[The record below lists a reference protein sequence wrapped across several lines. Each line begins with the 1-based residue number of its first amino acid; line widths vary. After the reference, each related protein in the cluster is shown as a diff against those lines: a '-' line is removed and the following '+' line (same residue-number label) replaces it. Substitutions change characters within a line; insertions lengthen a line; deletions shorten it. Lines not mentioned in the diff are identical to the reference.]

1 MSEISTVEESKATA
15 CDHPAPVT
23 DTATASVGQ
32 KVKPAELTPEAVADR
47 RAPHETFVLNLG
59 PQHPATHG
67 VLRVK
72 MTMDGEYVMRAEP
85 VCGYIHRMQEK
96 MGENRTYAQFLPN
109 TSRIDYLSAMT
120 YTHAFVGAVERAA
133 KILPPPRAEY
143 VRVITS
149 ELNRISSHLVWWGA
163 FLLDLGG
170 FTPLLYA
177 FDDREKILDLL
188 EGITGARLTYCY
200 YRFGGLYNDVDESF
214 ISGTTAF
221 VEQMRTRLK
230 MYRALVTDNIIL
242 RKRLEGIGPITPD
255 QCRKYGA
262 TGPVIRGSGVAYDVR
277 RAEPYSVYPELEF
290 DIPHYDATD
299 SMARYE
305 VRMEEIVQSL
315 RIIEQALAKLPAG
328 PVMAEKV
335 PRVLKLPAGDY
346 CYAVEAARG
355 RFMVRIVSDG
365 KEIPYRVKLRTPCLS
380 NLSLFEETSRGML
393 LADALAL
400 MGSLDLVIPDIDR

>member
-1 MSEISTVEESKATA
+1 MIHEPGP
-15 CDHPAPVT
+15 H
-23 DTATASVGQ
+23 
-32 KVKPAELTPEAVADR
+32 AVSGAN
-47 RAPHETFVLNLG
+47 ETFVINLG

-67 VLRVK
+67 VLRIK
-72 MTMDGEYVMRAEP
+72 MTMDGEYIVRAEP
-85 VCGYIHRMQEK
+85 VCGYIHRMHEK

-109 TSRIDYLSAMT
+109 TSRIDYLSAMH

-133 KILPPPRAEY
+133 KIQVPPRAEY
-143 VRVITS
+143 LRVITS

-188 EGITGARLTYCY
+188 ERITGARLTYCY
-200 YRFGGLYNDVDESF
+200 YRVGGLYNDVDDEF
-214 ISGTTAF
+214 LRGTHEF
-221 VEQMRTRLK
+221 VGHMRSRLK
-230 MYRALVTDNIIL
+230 MYRSLVTDNIIL
-242 RKRLEGIGPITPD
+242 RKRLIDIGPISPEM
-255 QCRKYGA
+255 CRRYGA
-262 TGPVIRGSGVAYDVR
+262 TGPVARGSGISYDVR
-277 RAEPYSVYPELEF
+277 RAEPYSVYPELDFE
-290 DIPHYDATD
+290 IPTFPETD
-299 SMARYE
+299 SMARYL

-315 RIIEQALAKLPAG
+315 RIIEQALARLPAG

-355 RFMVRIVSDG
+355 RFLVRIVSDG

-380 NLSLFEETSRGML
+380 NLSLFEEASRGML

>member
-1 MSEISTVEESKATA
+1 MSASDVILTR
-15 CDHPAPVT
+15 DLPVT
-23 DTATASVGQ
+23 
-32 KVKPAELTPEAVADR
+32 PPR
-47 RAPHETFVLNLG
+47 ETFVLNVG

-72 MTMDGEYVMRAEP
+72 MTMDGEYVVRGEP
-85 VCGYIHRMQEK
+85 VCGYIHRMHEK

-109 TSRIDYLSAMT
+109 TSRIEYLSALN

-133 KILPPPRAEY
+133 KIQVPPRAEY
-143 VRVITS
+143 IRVITS

-188 EGITGARLTYCY
+188 EGITGARLTYSY
-200 YRFGGLYNDVDESF
+200 FRIGGLYNDVDDEFLKGTRAF
-214 ISGTTAF
+214 IAH
-221 VEQMRTRLK
+221 MRPRFK
-230 MYRALVTDNIIL
+230 MYRDLVTDNVIL
-242 RKRLEGIGPITPD
+242 RKRLIGIGPLSAEL
-255 QCRKYGA
+255 CRKYGA
-262 TGPVIRGSGVAYDVR
+262 SGPVIRGSGIPYDVR
-277 RAEPYSVYPELEF
+277 RAEPYSAYPEF
-290 DIPHYDATD
+290 DFLIPTCTEGD
-299 SMARYE
+299 SMARYL

-315 RIIEQALAKLPAG
+315 RIIEQALDKLPSG

-346 CYAVEAARG
+346 CYATEAARG

-365 KEIPYRVKLRTPCLS
+365 KEIAYRVKLRTPCLS
-380 NLSLFEETSRGML
+380 NLSLFEEASRGML

>member
-1 MSEISTVEESKATA
+1 MLKEPIATL
-15 CDHPAPVT
+15 PAHG
-23 DTATASVGQ
+23 SN
-32 KVKPAELTPEAVADR
+32 
-47 RAPHETFVLNLG
+47 ETFVLNLG

-72 MTMDGEYVMRAEP
+72 LTMDGEYIMKAEP

-96 MGENRTYAQFLPN
+96 MGENRTYAQYLPN
-109 TSRIDYLSAMT
+109 TSRLDYLSAMT

-133 KILPPPRAEY
+133 KIQPPPRAEY
-143 VRVITS
+143 IRVITS

-200 YRFGGLYNDVDESF
+200 YRIGGLYNDVDDQF
-214 ISGTTAF
+214 LQGTREF
-221 VEQMRTRLK
+221 VAHMRSRLP
-230 MYRALVTDNIIL
+230 MYRALVTENIIL
-242 RKRLEGIGPITPD
+242 KKRLIGIGPISSEI
-255 QCRKYGA
+255 CRKYGA
-262 TGPVIRGSGVAYDVR
+262 TGPVIRGSGVPYDVR
-277 RAEPYSVYPELEF
+277 KVEPYSVYSDF
-290 DIPHYDATD
+290 DFEIPHLPQGD
-299 SMARYE
+299 SMARYL
-305 VRMEEIVQSL
+305 VRMEEINQSL

-328 PVMAEKV
+328 PVMAEKI

-355 RFMVRIVSDG
+355 RFMVRIVSDN
-365 KEIPYRVKLRTPCLS
+365 KENAYRVKLRTPCLS
-380 NLSLFEETSRGML
+380 NLSLFEEASRGML